1 LFLIDPWLIV
11 ILAIVIIGFLIL
23 AIIFGVR
30 ANRLK
35 ISAGKEELIGMTAE
49 AVTAIEPKGTVFVQG
64 ERWAAVLDK
73 GRAEPGE
80 EVTITKV
87 EGLKLRV
94 TKKE

>member
-1 LFLIDPWLIV
+1 MFLIDPWLIV
-11 ILAIVIIGFLIL
+11 IIVIVIVGFLIFS
-23 AIIFGVR
+23 IIFGVR
-30 ANRLK
+30 AHRLK